1 MKTGINIVF
10 CFLFLFGKVLSM
22 PSFPSTKI
30 KYIVN
35 GDTLSQPYYR
45 NISLDSATADIKY
58 AFISLHGDGRNADT
72 HFNILSQAS
81 INAGIQ
87 DSAII
92 LAPVFPIQE
101 DVVQYNLG
109 EDILYWSDSDW
120 NAGDLSRDTQTNPR
134 PFRISSFSTMDTIYH
149 RLINNFNSLEKIIL
163 TGHSA
168 GSQMVVRYASGGRAE
183 QSLTQTGVE
192 FIYIP
197 TNTPSF
203 LYFDDNRVIDEGV
216 SAFEFGQTDC
226 VNASQYKYGMENL
239 NQYMGETGSE
249 QIIEKHKNTKI
260 IYLIGQYD
268 FGGQT
273 STCARM
279 VQGYSRLIRT
289 HIYFS
294 YLGYFYG
301 DEVYDNNQ
309 MIEIPGA
316 SHDFN
321 MIVSSECGMHALF
334 DFGDCDLYI
343 DGNELFNNSPK
354 ANAGIDQIVN
364 VGSVV
369 NLNASDSYDEDGEVV
384 GYEWS
389 QILGQEVGIVSPDS
403 VYAHFV
409 FPNQSSDVHIQ
420 LQVVD
425 NEQAVGLDTVV
436 VFLNA
441 PPIANAGEDHEV
453 GFSEVVILDGSNS
466 SDDNDQIESYYWE
479 QISGPPVSIF
489 SSNQEIATV
498 FSPNFNTELSFL
510 LRVYD
515 EHGLSD
521 VDTVRIFISSLFINN
536 DMIKANDSGV
546 KLFPNP
552 FNSSLLLDFS
562 NNKTH
567 IFQKIVI
574 YNITGEVIKQW
585 NIKKEDRVYWEAKN
599 DNGIEIN
606 SGLYFISFISK
617 NTTII
622 KKVTY
627 LK

>member
-1 MKTGINIVF
+1 MKVGVNNFF
-10 CFLFLFGKVLSM
+10 CFFILFGKVLSM

-30 KYIVN
+30 KYVVN

-45 NISLDSATADIKY
+45 NISLDSASSDIKY

-72 HFNILSQAS
+72 HFNVLSQAL

-92 LAPVFPIQE
+92 LAPIFPIQE

-134 PFRISSFSTMDTIYH
+134 PFRISSFSTMDTVYH
-149 RLINNFNSLEKIIL
+149 RLTSNFNSLEKIIL

-183 QSLTQTGVE
+183 QSLAQAGVD

-203 LYFDDNRVIDEGV
+203 LYFDDNRVLDE
-216 SAFEFGQTDC
+216 SASVFDFGPTDC
-226 VNASQYKYGMENL
+226 INASQYKYGMENL

-301 DEVYDNNQ
+301 DEVYDNSQ

-334 DFGDCDLYI
+334 GVGDCDLYI
-343 DGNELFNNSPK
+343 DGNQIFNNSPK

-364 VGSVV
+364 VDSMVT
-369 NLNASDSYDEDGEVV
+369 LNASDSYDEDGEII
-384 GYEWS
+384 GYEWR
-389 QILGQEVGIVSPDS
+389 QILGQEVVIVSPDS
-403 VYAHFV
+403 IYAHFV
-409 FPNQSSDVHIQ
+409 FPNYSGDIHIQ
-420 LQVVD
+420 LQVTD

-436 VFLNA
+436 VFLNE
-441 PPIANAGEDHEV
+441 PPNANAGEDREV

-489 SSNQEIATV
+489 SSNQEIATF

-515 EHGLSD
+515 EHGLND
-521 VDTVRIFISSLFINN
+521 IDTVKIFISPLFINN
-536 DMIKANDSGV
+536 DVIRAEKNEIM
-546 KLFPNP
+546 LFPNP

-562 NNKTH
+562 GNKTH
-567 IFQKIVI
+567 SFQKIII
-574 YNITGEVIKQW
+574 YNIVGEVIKRW
-585 NIKKEDRVYWEAKN
+585 NIKKEEHVYWGAKN

-617 NTTII
+617 NKTII

>member
-1 MKTGINIVF
+1 MKTGVNNVF

-30 KYIVN
+30 KYVVN

-45 NISLDSATADIKY
+45 NISLDSANSDIKY

-87 DSAII
+87 DSTII
-92 LAPVFPIQE
+92 LAPVFPVQE

-120 NAGDLSRDTQTNPR
+120 NAGDLSRSTQTNPR
-134 PFRISSFSTMDTIYH
+134 PFRISSFSTMDTVYH

-183 QSLTQTGVE
+183 QSLTQTGVD

-203 LYFDDNRVIDEGV
+203 LYFDDNRVLDE
-216 SAFEFGQTDC
+216 SASVFDFGPTDC
-226 VNASQYKYGMENL
+226 INASQYKYGMENL

-260 IYLIGQYD
+260 TYLIGQYD

-294 YLGYFYG
+294 YLGHFYG
-301 DEVYDNNQ
+301 DEVYNNNK

-321 MIVSSECGMHALF
+321 MIVSSECGMHAMF
-334 DFGDCDLYI
+334 GIGDCDLYI
-343 DGNELFNNSPK
+343 DGNPAQRPSCLL
-354 ANAGIDQIVN
+354 IC
-364 VGSVV
+364 
-369 NLNASDSYDEDGEVV
+369 
-384 GYEWS
+384 
-389 QILGQEVGIVSPDS
+389 
-403 VYAHFV
+403 
-409 FPNQSSDVHIQ
+409 
-420 LQVVD
+420 
-425 NEQAVGLDTVV
+425 
-436 VFLNA
+436 FLA
-441 PPIANAGEDHEV
+441 C
-453 GFSEVVILDGSNS
+453 
-466 SDDNDQIESYYWE
+466 
-479 QISGPPVSIF
+479 
-489 SSNQEIATV
+489 
-498 FSPNFNTELSFL
+498 
-510 LRVYD
+510 
-515 EHGLSD
+515 
-521 VDTVRIFISSLFINN
+521 
-536 DMIKANDSGV
+536 
-546 KLFPNP
+546 
-552 FNSSLLLDFS
+552 
-562 NNKTH
+562 
-567 IFQKIVI
+567 
-574 YNITGEVIKQW
+574 
-585 NIKKEDRVYWEAKN
+585 
-599 DNGIEIN
+599 
-606 SGLYFISFISK
+606 
-617 NTTII
+617 
-622 KKVTY
+622 
-627 LK
+627 

>member
-1 MKTGINIVF
+1 MKTGFNIVF
-10 CFLFLFGKVLSM
+10 CFLFFVGKVLSM
-22 PSFPSTKI
+22 PNFPSTKI
-30 KYIVN
+30 KYVVN

-45 NISLDSATADIKY
+45 NTSLDSLTSDIKY

-92 LAPVFPIQE
+92 LAPIFPIQE
-101 DVVQYNLG
+101 DVVQYSLG

-149 RLINNFNSLEKIIL
+149 RLIDNFNSLEKIIL

-183 QSLTQTGVE
+183 QNLTQAGID

-203 LYFDDNRVIDEGV
+203 LYFDDNRVLDE
-216 SAFEFGQTDC
+216 SAGTFAFGPSDC

-239 NQYMGETGSE
+239 NQYMEETGSE
-249 QIIEKHKNTKI
+249 QIIQKHKDTKI

-273 STCARM
+273 NTCARM

-294 YLGYFYG
+294 YLGYYYG

-309 MIEIPGA
+309 MVEIPGA

-321 MIVSSECGMHALF
+321 MMVSSDCGMHALF
-334 DFGDCDLYI
+334 GLGDCDLYI
-343 DGNELFNNSPK
+343 DGDQFFNNSPK
-354 ANAGIDQIVN
+354 ADAGINQTVN
-364 VGSVV
+364 IDSVV
-369 NLNASDSYDEDGEVV
+369 ILNASNSYDEDGEIIS
-384 GYEWS
+384 YEWS
-389 QILGQEVGIVSPDS
+389 QILGQEVVVISPDS

-409 FPNQSSDVHIQ
+409 FPNSSSDIHIQ
-420 LQVVD
+420 LEVVD

-436 VFLNA
+436 IFLND
-441 PPIANAGEDHEV
+441 PPIANAGEDCEV

-466 SDDNDQIESYYWE
+466 SDDNNQIESYHWE
-479 QISGPPVSIF
+479 QISGPVVSIF
-489 SSNQEIATV
+489 SSNQEIATI
-498 FSPNFNTELSFL
+498 FSPNFNTELSFS

-515 EHGLSD
+515 ELGLHD
-521 VDTVRIFISSLFINN
+521 IDTVKISISSLFINN
-536 DMIKANDSGV
+536 DMIMTEDSGV

-562 NNKTH
+562 NNKTRPLE
-567 IFQKIVI
+567 KIVI
-574 YNITGEVIKQW
+574 YNIAGEVIKQW
-585 NIKKEDRVYWEAKN
+585 NIKKEKHVYWGAKN
-599 DNGIEIN
+599 DNGIKIN